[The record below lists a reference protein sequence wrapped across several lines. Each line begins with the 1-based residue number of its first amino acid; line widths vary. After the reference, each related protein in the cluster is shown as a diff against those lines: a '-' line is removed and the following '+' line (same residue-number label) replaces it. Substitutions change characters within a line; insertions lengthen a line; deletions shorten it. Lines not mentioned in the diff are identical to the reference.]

1 MNKLQ
6 QIFLDNY
13 EEIILTLRLRD
24 CERENIDKMINCGNP
39 AFGGAMYACT
49 KCGKMKFVTFRCHSR
64 FCPTCGVKYAIDR
77 TAAMSFKVIGV
88 AHRHC
93 VFTIAEELRDLFLKD
108 RDLLNLL
115 FDAVNSVVSRMFHKL
130 NKKENFTPG
139 FICVL
144 HTFGRDLKWNPHI
157 HCLISEGGLSD
168 KGFWRNVH
176 YFNYKLL
183 RDSFQTALLSLLHK
197 RLGDSFKKTKAA
209 VYRNHKNGF
218 YVYAKPKKCEP
229 SKVLKYVGRYLGRP
243 VIATKRILNYDGKN
257 VTFYYNR
264 HEDEKYIEE
273 TVPVMDF
280 VRRLIRHIP
289 EKHFKM
295 IRYYGIYARHLDSD
309 KKLNKAIHPC
319 KRRFILAYNKW
330 ESLILSSFGY
340 DPLICD
346 CGQKM
351 EFLELY
357 YNHQRV
363 DLQELY
369 ERTMRNARMKRGPD
383 RSSVSH
389 ISPSCGKIVKKDGG
403 CRYGSNPVESTQK
416 KIYR

>member
-1 MNKLQ
+1 
-6 QIFLDNY
+6 
-13 EEIILTLRLRD
+13 
-24 CERENIDKMINCGNP
+24 
-39 AFGGAMYACT
+39 
-49 KCGKMKFVTFRCHSR
+49 
-64 FCPTCGVKYAIDR
+64 
-77 TAAMSFKVIGV
+77 
-88 AHRHC
+88 
-93 VFTIAEELRDLFLKD
+93 
-108 RDLLNLL
+108 
-115 FDAVNSVVSRMFHKL
+115 
-130 NKKENFTPG
+130 
-139 FICVL
+139 
-144 HTFGRDLKWNPHI
+144 
-157 HCLISEGGLSD
+157 
-168 KGFWRNVH
+168 
-176 YFNYKLL
+176 
-183 RDSFQTALLSLLHK
+183 
-197 RLGDSFKKTKAA
+197 
-209 VYRNHKNGF
+209 
-218 YVYAKPKKCEP
+218 
-229 SKVLKYVGRYLGRP
+229 
-243 VIATKRILNYDGKN
+243 
-257 VTFYYNR
+257 
-264 HEDEKYIEE
+264 
-273 TVPVMDF
+273 MDF

-340 DPLICD
+340 DPLTCD

-351 EFLELY
+351 VFLELY

-403 CRYGSNPVESTQK
+403 CRNGSNPVESTQK